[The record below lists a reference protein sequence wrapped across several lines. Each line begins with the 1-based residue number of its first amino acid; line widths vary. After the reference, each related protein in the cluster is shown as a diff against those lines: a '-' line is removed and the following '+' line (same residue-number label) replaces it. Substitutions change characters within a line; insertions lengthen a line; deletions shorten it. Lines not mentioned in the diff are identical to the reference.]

1 MAFSRLLYIARA
13 AFCLHR
19 SLGILLLIGLA
30 VCPAYAVAPVVS
42 NFITPNDNATGVSE
56 STSLIVQFDQSV
68 VKGSSGNITIKKY
81 SDDSTVETIAVTSS
95 NVNAAGSAFVTV
107 TLSALGFGTRYY
119 VFIDANALEN
129 GSAEGFA
136 GISNKDTW
144 DFTTKDNDGTL
155 SASGTVSEPIA
166 LPSTATTSGAAV
178 DIFDFTL
185 TDGGASDGLTLAVT
199 QVVFNT
205 SGTGPFAKVAFRLN
219 GPDAANVSGT
229 YSSGANTLTFSGLT
243 ISIANGTSETYT
255 VNAYY
260 SDNTSLTEN
269 QTLILSIDGDTDLTV
284 SGTGT
289 QISGANAAI
298 TNSTGTTLNITA
310 TTVAFTTAPAGSV
323 SGSALTTQ
331 PIVTA
336 QDAAG
341 NTDADFTETVTLTEA
356 SSGTLSNSTQ
366 TATAGVATFTSLAY
380 TATADGESFTLTAN
394 DQDGVGTDLSTA
406 NASALTA
413 DVVATKVVFTT
424 APAGSVSGSALT
436 TQPVVAAQD
445 ANNIT
450 DTDFTETVTVTE
462 GSAGTLSNSTQT
474 ATAGVATFTS
484 LAYTADG
491 ESFTLTANDQDGVG
505 TDLSTANAGALNADV
520 VANKLVFTT
529 QPAPLSPTS
538 GASYDFT
545 TDPVVEAQDANG
557 VKDTGFTDTV
567 TLSETGVGTATYTN
581 NAVAAVA
588 GIATFTGLTTN
599 YAATADGET
608 FGLQADDTAGGAEG
622 DITTLPTSSAI
633 TAYTLNTDGT
643 LSAAG
648 TVSEPTALPS
658 TATTTGA
665 AVAIFDFTLAD
676 GGTSDGLTLAVTQIV
691 LNTSGTGPFAKVA
704 FRLNGPDAANVS
716 GTYNSG
722 ANTLTFS
729 GLAISVANA
738 ANETY
743 TVNAY
748 YSDNSNLS
756 ENQTLIL
763 SIDGD
768 TDLTVSGTGTQ
779 MSGANAAVN
788 NGTGSTLSITATQL
802 VLNTAPA
809 DTRQVDTNDEV
820 LSGSAF
826 QTQPIV
832 RAHDTA
838 GNLDVDFSDAV
849 SAGKQSGSGQIGGT
863 TSATANAGIATFAD
877 LRYDAATDGGIFTLS
892 FDDQSSGSEG
902 DLTAISSSSLSADV
916 VASQWVFSRQPA
928 DALSGL
934 AVGTQPELQARDA
947 QGTTDLDF
955 TQTTTLALNTTDS
968 IENSS
973 ATANAGTASFSNLKI
988 TGIGQGRTLSAS
1000 GGSITSA
1007 TSASFDVGQAQA
1019 TIHFTSNTHVVF
1031 DGQKKC

>member
-185 TDGGASDGLTLAVT
+185 TDGGASDGLTHAVT

-341 NTDADFTETVTLTEA
+341 N
-356 SSGTLSNSTQ
+356 
-366 TATAGVATFTSLAY
+366 
-380 TATADGESFTLTAN
+380 
-394 DQDGVGTDLSTA
+394 
-406 NASALTA
+406 
-413 DVVATKVVFTT
+413 
-424 APAGSVSGSALT
+424 
-436 TQPVVAAQD
+436 
-445 ANNIT
+445 
-450 DTDFTETVTVTE
+450 
-462 GSAGTLSNSTQT
+462 
-474 ATAGVATFTS
+474 
-484 LAYTADG
+484 
-491 ESFTLTANDQDGVG
+491 
-505 TDLSTANAGALNADV
+505 
-520 VANKLVFTT
+520 
-529 QPAPLSPTS
+529 
-538 GASYDFT
+538 
-545 TDPVVEAQDANG
+545 
-557 VKDTGFTDTV
+557 
-567 TLSETGVGTATYTN
+567 
-581 NAVAAVA
+581 
-588 GIATFTGLTTN
+588 
-599 YAATADGET
+599 
-608 FGLQADDTAGGAEG
+608 
-622 DITTLPTSSAI
+622 
-633 TAYTLNTDGT
+633 
-643 LSAAG
+643 
-648 TVSEPTALPS
+648 
-658 TATTTGA
+658 
-665 AVAIFDFTLAD
+665 
-676 GGTSDGLTLAVTQIV
+676 
-691 LNTSGTGPFAKVA
+691 
-704 FRLNGPDAANVS
+704 
-716 GTYNSG
+716 
-722 ANTLTFS
+722 
-729 GLAISVANA
+729 
-738 ANETY
+738 
-743 TVNAY
+743 
-748 YSDNSNLS
+748 
-756 ENQTLIL
+756 
-763 SIDGD
+763 
-768 TDLTVSGTGTQ
+768 
-779 MSGANAAVN
+779 
-788 NGTGSTLSITATQL
+788 
-802 VLNTAPA
+802 
-809 DTRQVDTNDEV
+809 
-820 LSGSAF
+820 
-826 QTQPIV
+826 
-832 RAHDTA
+832 
-838 GNLDVDFSDAV
+838 
-849 SAGKQSGSGQIGGT
+849 
-863 TSATANAGIATFAD
+863 
-877 LRYDAATDGGIFTLS
+877 
-892 FDDQSSGSEG
+892 
-902 DLTAISSSSLSADV
+902 
-916 VASQWVFSRQPA
+916 
-928 DALSGL
+928 
-934 AVGTQPELQARDA
+934 
-947 QGTTDLDF
+947 
-955 TQTTTLALNTTDS
+955 
-968 IENSS
+968 
-973 ATANAGTASFSNLKI
+973 
-988 TGIGQGRTLSAS
+988 
-1000 GGSITSA
+1000 
-1007 TSASFDVGQAQA
+1007 
-1019 TIHFTSNTHVVF
+1019 
-1031 DGQKKC
+1031 